1 MRSASKTIHSV
12 RMTSSNASLLM
23 ALEKGH
29 SSDLEQMRWYVLVS
43 FCNYDLGWAWYSTT
57 WVNIETN
64 DGNSKQRFAA

>member
-1 MRSASKTIHSV
+1 
-12 RMTSSNASLLM
+12 M